1 VAALDLVLGAQGNS
15 DLGRGLVHEPI
26 VFARVRCS
34 QVLTTWRF
42 SGRGDTHAGGEHA
55 SAGRIGFRAVVRKVL
70 FGTLAL
76 APVLIALHYLADIPD
91 TAEFVIAAIA
101 LIPLAWLIGE
111 ATEHAAEHT
120 GPGIGG
126 FLNATFGNA
135 PELIIALIA
144 VHEGLTE
151 VVRGSLTGSVVS
163 NLLLVL
169 GASLL
174 AGGRGRLDRYSSFL
188 SFGLL
193 AFATVMFLIPA
204 IPSWDGDPDR
214 ESLARLSVPVSVV
227 VLLVY
232 VVIIWFSLR
241 RHRALHVASDE
252 EVRAWSLRSALLA
265 LAAATITTALVAE
278 ILVGSLQVFA
288 DKVGLTEFFVA
299 AVIVAI
305 VGNAAEHG
313 GAVVVAFRGKIAL
326 AGEIALSS
334 AAQVAVF
341 LIPAVALLSWL
352 LDPLA
357 LSFRP
362 VEMAALAGSTVFTA
376 LVLFDGRSS
385 RLRGGLLVLG
395 YAVVVAA
402 FFLAGDR

>member
-1 VAALDLVLGAQGNS
+1 M
-15 DLGRGLVHEPI
+15 
-26 VFARVRCS
+26 
-34 QVLTTWRF
+34 
-42 SGRGDTHAGGEHA
+42 
-55 SAGRIGFRAVVRKVL
+55 VRKFL
-70 FGTLAL
+70 FATLAIAPL
-76 APVLIALHYLADIPD
+76 AIALHYLADLPE
-91 TAEFVIAAIA
+91 TLEFVISAVA

-169 GASLL
+169 GASLV
-174 AGGRGRLDRYSSFL
+174 AGGRGTLDRYSSFIA
-188 SFGLL
+188 FGLL

-204 IPSWDGDPDR
+204 VPSWEGDPDR
-214 ESLARLSVPVSVV
+214 DSLAALSVPVSI
-227 VLLVY
+227 VLLVVY
-232 VVIIWFSLR
+232 AGVTWYTLR
-241 RHRALHVASDE
+241 RHARLHVASGE
-252 EVRAWSLRSALLA
+252 EISAWTFRRALLA
-265 LAAATITTALVAE
+265 LALATITTALVAE
-278 ILVGSLQVFA
+278 ILVGSLEVFA
-288 DKVGLTEFFVA
+288 EKAGLSEFFVA

-352 LDPLA
+352 IDPLA
-357 LSFRP
+357 LSFRA
-362 VEMAALAGSTVFTA
+362 VEIAALAGSVIFTT
-376 LVLFDGRSS
+376 LVLFHGQSS
-385 RLRGGLLVLG
+385 RFRGGLLLAG
-395 YAVVVAA
+395 YAVVVVA
-402 FFLAGDR
+402 FFVAGDRPT

>member
-1 VAALDLVLGAQGNS
+1 MLRRL
-15 DLGRGLVHEPI
+15 
-26 VFARVRCS
+26 
-34 QVLTTWRF
+34 
-42 SGRGDTHAGGEHA
+42 
-55 SAGRIGFRAVVRKVL
+55 L
-70 FGTLAL
+70 FGSLAL
-76 APVLIALHYLADIPD
+76 APITIALHYVTDLPE
-91 TAEFVIAAIA
+91 TTEFVLSALA

-144 VHEGLTE
+144 VNEGLTE

-169 GASLL
+169 GAALV
-174 AGGRGRLDRYSSFL
+174 AGGRGALDRFSSFL
-188 SFGLL
+188 SFGLI
-193 AFATVMFLIPA
+193 AFATVLFLIPSV
-204 IPSWDGDPDR
+204 PGWEGDPNR
-214 ESLARLSVPVSVV
+214 RSLAVVSAVV
-227 VLLVY
+227 SIVLLIVY
-232 VVIIWFSLR
+232 VAVTWYSLR
-241 RHRALHVASDE
+241 RHSARHVASDE
-252 EVRAWSLRSALLA
+252 EITGWSLRAALVA
-265 LAAATITTALVAE
+265 LAITTAATALVAE
-278 ILVGSLQVFA
+278 ILVGSLEVFSE
-288 DKVGLTEFFVA
+288 KVGLSEFFVA

-313 GAVVVAFRGKIAL
+313 GAVIVAFRGKIAL

-352 LDPLA
+352 IDPLA

-362 VEMAALAGSTVFTA
+362 VEIAALAGSVVFTA
-376 LVLFDGRSS
+376 LVLFDGTSS
-385 RLRGGLLVLG
+385 RIRGGLLLAG
-395 YAVVVAA
+395 YGAVVVA
-402 FFLAGDR
+402 FLLAGDR

>member
-1 VAALDLVLGAQGNS
+1 MVRRAL
-15 DLGRGLVHEPI
+15 
-26 VFARVRCS
+26 FAS
-34 QVLTTWRF
+34 
-42 SGRGDTHAGGEHA
+42 
-55 SAGRIGFRAVVRKVL
+55 
-70 FGTLAL
+70 LAL
-76 APVLIALHYLADIPD
+76 APIAIGLHYVANLSQ
-91 TAEFVIAAIA
+91 TTEFVLSALA

-135 PELIIALIA
+135 PELIIALLA
-144 VHEGLTE
+144 VHAGLTE

-163 NLLLVL
+163 NILLVL
-169 GASLL
+169 GASLV
-174 AGGRGRLDRYSSFL
+174 AGGRGSLDRFSSFL
-188 SFGLL
+188 AFGLVL
-193 AFATVMFLIPA
+193 AATALFLIPS
-204 IPSWDGDPDR
+204 IPGWDGDPDTR
-214 ESLARLSVPVSVV
+214 SLAVVSAVISV
-227 VLLVY
+227 VLLVAY
-232 VVIIWFSLR
+232 VVVMWFSLR

-252 EVRAWSLRSALLA
+252 EIEAWSLRRALGALA
-265 LAAATITTALVAE
+265 LATVVTALVAE
-278 ILVGSLQVFA
+278 ILVGSLEAFSEQA
-288 DKVGLTEFFVA
+288 GLSDFFVA

-352 LDPLA
+352 LEPLS

-362 VEMAALAGSTVFTA
+362 VEIAALASS
-376 LVLFDGRSS
+376 VLFAAAVLYNGRSS
-385 RLRGGLLVLG
+385 RLRGALLLLG
-395 YAVVVAA
+395 YAVVVVA
-402 FFLAGDR
+402 FYLAGDR

>member
-1 VAALDLVLGAQGNS
+1 M
-15 DLGRGLVHEPI
+15 
-26 VFARVRCS
+26 VR
-34 QVLTTWRF
+34 R
-42 SGRGDTHAGGEHA
+42 
-55 SAGRIGFRAVVRKVL
+55 VL
-70 FGTLAL
+70 FATLAV
-76 APVLIALHYLADIPD
+76 APIAIALHYVADIPD
-91 TAEFVIAAIA
+91 TLEFVISAIA

-144 VHEGLTE
+144 VNQGLTE

-169 GASLL
+169 GASLV
-174 AGGRGRLDRYSSFL
+174 AGGRGELDRFSSFL
-188 SFGLL
+188 AFGLL
-193 AFATVMFLIPA
+193 AFATLMFLIPS
-204 IPSWDGDPDR
+204 IPSWEGDPDR
-214 ESLARLSVPVSVV
+214 DSLAALSVPVSIA
-227 VLLVY
+227 LLIVY
-232 VVIIWFSLR
+232 VGVTWFSLR
-241 RHRALHVASDE
+241 RHRIRHIANDE
-252 EVRAWSLRSALLA
+252 EISGWSLRAALGA
-265 LAAATITTALVAE
+265 LAVATIATALVAE
-278 ILVGSLQVFA
+278 ILVGSLEVFSEKA
-288 DKVGLTEFFVA
+288 GLSEFFVA

-352 LDPLA
+352 IDPIA

-362 VEMAALAGSTVFTA
+362 VEIAALAGSVAFTT
-376 LVLFDGRSS
+376 LVLFNGHSS
-385 RLRGGLLVLG
+385 RLRGVLLLLG
-395 YAVVVAA
+395 YLVVVIA
-402 FFLAGDR
+402 FFLAGER

>member
-1 VAALDLVLGAQGNS
+1 MVRRAL
-15 DLGRGLVHEPI
+15 
-26 VFARVRCS
+26 FAS
-34 QVLTTWRF
+34 
-42 SGRGDTHAGGEHA
+42 
-55 SAGRIGFRAVVRKVL
+55 
-70 FGTLAL
+70 LAL
-76 APVLIALHYLADIPD
+76 APIAIGLHYVANLPQ
-91 TAEFVIAAIA
+91 TTEFVLSALA

-135 PELIIALIA
+135 PELIIALLA
-144 VHEGLTE
+144 VHAGLTE

-163 NLLLVL
+163 NILLVL
-169 GASLL
+169 GASLV
-174 AGGRGRLDRYSSFL
+174 AGGRGSLDRFSSFL
-188 SFGLL
+188 AFGLVL
-193 AFATVMFLIPA
+193 AATALFLIPS
-204 IPSWDGDPDR
+204 IPGWDGDPDTR
-214 ESLARLSVPVSVV
+214 SLAVVSAVISV
-227 VLLVY
+227 VLLVAY
-232 VVIIWFSLR
+232 VVVMWFSLR

-252 EVRAWSLRSALLA
+252 AIEAWSLRRALGALA
-265 LAAATITTALVAE
+265 LATVVTALVAE
-278 ILVGSLQVFA
+278 ILVGSLEAFSEQA
-288 DKVGLTEFFVA
+288 GLSDFFVA

-352 LDPLA
+352 LEPLS

-362 VEMAALAGSTVFTA
+362 IEIAALASSVLFTA
-376 LVLFDGRSS
+376 AVLHDGRSS
-385 RLRGGLLVLG
+385 RLRGALLLFGYVLI
-395 YAVVVAA
+395 VVA
-402 FFLAGDR
+402 FYVAGDR

>member
-1 VAALDLVLGAQGNS
+1 MVRRAL
-15 DLGRGLVHEPI
+15 
-26 VFARVRCS
+26 FAS
-34 QVLTTWRF
+34 
-42 SGRGDTHAGGEHA
+42 
-55 SAGRIGFRAVVRKVL
+55 
-70 FGTLAL
+70 LAL
-76 APVLIALHYLADIPD
+76 APIVIGLHHVAHLSQ
-91 TAEFVIAAIA
+91 TTEFVLAALA

-163 NLLLVL
+163 NILLVL
-169 GASLL
+169 GASLV
-174 AGGRGRLDRYSSFL
+174 AGGRGSLDRFSSFL
-188 SFGLL
+188 AFGLVL
-193 AFATVMFLIPA
+193 GATALFLVPSIPG
-204 IPSWDGDPDR
+204 WNGDPDTHT
-214 ESLARLSVPVSVV
+214 LAVVSAVISV
-227 VLLVY
+227 VLLVAY
-232 VVIIWFSLR
+232 IVVMWFSLR

-252 EVRAWSLRSALLA
+252 EIEAWSLRRALGALA
-265 LAAATITTALVAE
+265 LATVVTALVAE
-278 ILVGSLQVFA
+278 ILVGSLEAFSEQA
-288 DKVGLTEFFVA
+288 GLSDFFVA

-352 LDPLA
+352 LEPLS

-362 VEMAALAGSTVFTA
+362 VEIATLGGSVVFAATV
-376 LVLFDGRSS
+376 LYHGRSS
-385 RLRGGLLVLG
+385 RLRGALLLLG
-395 YAVVVAA
+395 YVVVVLA
-402 FFLAGDR
+402 FYLAGDR

>member
-1 VAALDLVLGAQGNS
+1 
-15 DLGRGLVHEPI
+15 
-26 VFARVRCS
+26 
-34 QVLTTWRF
+34 
-42 SGRGDTHAGGEHA
+42 
-55 SAGRIGFRAVVRKVL
+55 VVRRVL
-70 FGTLAL
+70 FALLAL
-76 APVLIALHYLADIPD
+76 GPLTIGLHYLVHPPE
-91 TAEFVIAAIA
+91 TFEFVLAALS

-144 VHEGLTE
+144 VNDGLTE
-151 VVRGSLTGSVVS
+151 VVRGSLTGSVIG

-169 GASLL
+169 GAALV

-188 SFGLL
+188 SFGLIG
-193 AFATVMFLIPA
+193 FATLVLLIPS
-204 IPSWDGDPDR
+204 IPGWGGDPGTD
-214 ESLARLSVPVSVV
+214 ELARVSAAVSVV
-227 VLLVY
+227 LLIVY
-232 VVIIWFSLR
+232 VAVTWYSLR
-241 RHRALHVASDE
+241 RHRTLHVASDE
-252 EVRAWSLRSALLA
+252 EIQGWSLRAAMGVLA
-265 LAAATITTALVAE
+265 LATVVTAFVAE
-278 ILVGSLQVFA
+278 ILVGSLEVFA
-288 DKVGLTEFFVA
+288 EKAGLSEFFVA

-326 AGEIALSS
+326 AAEIALAS

-352 LDPLA
+352 IDPLS
-357 LSFRP
+357 LSLRP
-362 VEMAALAGSTVFTA
+362 VEIAALGGSLLLTVA
-376 LVLFDGRSS
+376 VLFSGNSS
-385 RLRGGLLVLG
+385 RARGAILLSG
-395 YAVVVAA
+395 YAVVATA